1 MGPPPPLPSPSPPPP
16 LPHAAAAA
24 LGPSPAPGRARG
36 GEPDDGAASASASA
50 AAAASAAN
58 IVLESAFERII
69 VGGQYCDVPLG
80 VYLVRGENLV
90 MMCRTDLEAGLELPG
105 FRRVSEKEIKE
116 AERAEQAASLIK
128 GTMLKRFDFL
138 DLDL

>member
-1 MGPPPPLPSPSPPPP
+1 MVVVANPFPPSAPPSAPRSPPTT
-16 LPHAAAAA
+16 LT
-24 LGPSPAPGRARG
+24 LT
-36 GEPDDGAASASASA
+36 AASANA
-50 AAAASAAN
+50 AAN

-69 VGGQYCDVPLG
+69 VGDQYCDVPLG

-105 FRRVSEKEIKE
+105 FRRVSEQEIKE